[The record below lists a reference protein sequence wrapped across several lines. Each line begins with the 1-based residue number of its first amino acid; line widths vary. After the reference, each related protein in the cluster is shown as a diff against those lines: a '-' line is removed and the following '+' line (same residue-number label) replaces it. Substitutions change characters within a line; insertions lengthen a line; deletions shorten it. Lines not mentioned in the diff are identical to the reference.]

1 MKKLSV
7 IAVALCTVSMI
18 AYGAPSSSSMMTSSV
33 VVEIKAQ
40 EYVLSA
46 YNALQKGDEAALKKI
61 EAQIDEYV
69 KTLSDEDQIKFY
81 QAFEKTYVELT
92 STGKLT
98 KVNAAT
104 TESRRTLDS
113 DEMTRV
119 AADYAITLGKV
130 KAEEAI
136 VSGADKASDAIV
148 VGAEKAK
155 AMAEVGAVKAKE
167 AAAKASVVIDEA
179 AVKAEAVY
187 KEAAAKAEEAYK
199 AAAAAVAN
207 FGF

>member
-7 IAVALCTVSMI
+7 IAVALCAVSMV
-18 AYGAPSSSSMMTSSV
+18 AYGAPSSLSMMTSS

-46 YNALQKGDEAALKKI
+46 YNAMQKGDEAALKKI

-69 KTLSDEDQIKFY
+69 KTLSDEEQIKFY
-81 QAFEKTYVELT
+81 QAFEKAYVELT

-113 DEMTRV
+113 DEMTRL

-136 VSGADKASDAIV
+136 VSGAEKASDAIA

-155 AMAEVGAVKAKE
+155 AVAEVGAVKAKE